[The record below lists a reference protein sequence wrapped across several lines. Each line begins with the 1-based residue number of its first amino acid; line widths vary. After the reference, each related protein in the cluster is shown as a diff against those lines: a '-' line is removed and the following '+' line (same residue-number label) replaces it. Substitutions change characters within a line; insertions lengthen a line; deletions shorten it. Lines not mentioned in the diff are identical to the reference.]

1 MGVPT
6 YWDGR
11 AALRQAAY
19 DRQNNAVVANVSKAW
34 DRASRQLD
42 DDIDTIFGVY
52 ARKSGLTPQEAREY
66 LVGGVPTDILNSL
79 QARAVNIT
87 DPKERKKLEVILRT
101 DAYRARISRIDA
113 IKDSVRVGMTEAAD
127 AELSMVTPHL
137 KNVSSI
143 AYNRMMFDVQHLTG
157 FGFQG
162 AGVPS
167 AALDTILKS
176 RWAGISYS
184 QSVWSNRDSMVKL
197 LNSAI
202 MEQVSIGK
210 LSDPT
215 MKELLASVDTKA
227 WMKKVTDGMKSKFRD
242 ETQYAKYA
250 ANRLIR
256 TESAYVAGQSV
267 SVAYDECGFEE
278 YEFVAT
284 LDNRT
289 SLKCSDKDGKVY
301 KVKEQEVGVNYPPLH
316 PHCRS
321 TTAPIVDGKSK
332 EGLQRA
338 ARGKDGK
345 STKIPADMNY
355 AEWKRWQ
362 DAGCPDVGEWRNRG
376 AET

>member
-1 MGVPT
+1 MASA
-6 YWDGR
+6 YWEHR
-11 AALRQAAY
+11 TVLRQAAY
-19 DRQNNAVVANVSKAW
+19 DRKNNAVVESVSKAW
-34 DRASRQLD
+34 DRARVQLD
-42 DDIDTIFGVY
+42 HDIDTIMGVY
-52 ARKSGLTPQEAREY
+52 TRKTGLTPQEAREY
-66 LVGGVPTDILNSL
+66 LVGGVPTDILDSL
-79 QARAVNIT
+79 QARLANIT
-87 DPKERKKLEVILRT
+87 NPVERKKLSVILKT

-127 AELSMVTPHL
+127 VELNLLTPHL
-137 KNVSSI
+137 RDTASL
-143 AYNRMMFDVQHLTG
+143 AYNRMMYDVQHITG

-162 AGVPS
+162 VGVPN
-167 AALDTILKS
+167 LDTILKS
-176 RWAGISYS
+176 KWAGISYS
-184 QSVWSNRDSMVKL
+184 SSVWANRDAMVKI

-215 MKELLASVDTKA
+215 MRELLGAVDSKA
-227 WMKKVTDGMKSKFRD
+227 WLEKVKAGMKSKFKN
-242 ETQYAKYA
+242 ELQYSKYA

-301 KVKEQEVGVNYPPLH
+301 KVSEQEVGVNYPPLH

-332 EGLQRA
+332 EGLKRA

-345 STKIPADMNY
+345 STKIPASMNY
-355 AEWKRWQ
+355 SQWLAWQ
-362 DAGCPDVGEWRNRG
+362 KAGCPDLKTWG
-376 AET
+376 